1 MEIDERE
8 FLESLRKGVSSSYVF
23 LFNRYYSGLVVYAKH
38 LLGSETHAED
48 IVHDIFTSLW
58 EKRETLDVTISI
70 KSYLFASVR
79 NRCLNHLIH
88 QRVHD
93 EYQEAVLHKG
103 DVSGMLTWDYYVE
116 SELSEMIE
124 NAIDKLPPQCRKIF
138 IMSRFEEKTAQEI
151 ADDLSISPRT
161 VEKHIEKALRLLR
174 LELQDYLP
182 IGLLLWLIKS

>member
-38 LLGSETHAED
+38 LLGAETHAED

-124 NAIDKLPPQCRKIF
+124 KAIDKLPPQCRKIF
-138 IMSRFEEKTAQEI
+138 ILSRFEEKTAQEI
-151 ADDLSISPRT
+151 GDDLSISPRT

-182 IGLLLWLIKS
+182 IGLLVWLIKP

>member
-8 FLESLRKGVSSSYVF
+8 FLLSLRQGVSSSYVF

-38 LLGSETHAED
+38 LLGSETNAED
-48 IVHDIFTSLW
+48 IVHDVFASLW

-79 NRCLNHLIH
+79 NRCLNYIIHL
-88 QRVHD
+88 RVHN
-93 EYQEAVLHKG
+93 EYQEAILRKG

-124 NAIDKLPPQCRKIF
+124 KAIDKLPPQCKRIF
-138 IMSRFEEKTAQEI
+138 LMSRFEDKTAQQI
-151 ADDLSISPRT
+151 AVELTISPRT
-161 VEKHIEKALRLLR
+161 VEKHMEKALRLLR

-182 IGLLLWLIKS
+182 ISLLLWLLRP

>member
-38 LLGSETHAED
+38 LLGAETHAED

-124 NAIDKLPPQCRKIF
+124 KAIDKLPLQCRKIF
-138 IMSRFEEKTAQEI
+138 ILSRFEEKTAQEI
-151 ADDLSISPRT
+151 GDDLSISPRT

-182 IGLLLWLIKS
+182 IGLLVWLIKP

>member
-124 NAIDKLPPQCRKIF
+124 KAIDKLPPQCRKIF

-151 ADDLSISPRT
+151 ADNLSISPRT

-182 IGLLLWLIKS
+182 LGLLLWLIKP

>member
-124 NAIDKLPPQCRKIF
+124 KAIDKLPPQCRKIF

>member
-23 LFNRYYSGLVVYAKH
+23 LFNRYYSGLVVYARH

-124 NAIDKLPPQCRKIF
+124 KAIDKLPPQCRKIF

-151 ADDLSISPRT
+151 ADNLSISPRT

-182 IGLLLWLIKS
+182 LGLLLWLIKP

>member
-124 NAIDKLPPQCRKIF
+124 KAIDKLPPQCRKIF

-182 IGLLLWLIKS
+182 IGLLLWLIKL